1 MIAIGII
8 ITVMIALL
16 GNVIYLHWKV
26 KNLERRLVDVCIS
39 SYNSLGVAMT
49 VMLNK
54 EVDAIKAMQRQ
65 VEHLIETEK
74 YEEAMKLRN
83 EIAERQKH
91 VDKTVQAFNQ
101 HSVDL
106 RLGTPE

>member
-1 MIAIGII
+1 MIT
-8 ITVMIALL
+8 TVMMIIAMFALL

-26 KNLERRLVDVCIS
+26 KNLERRLVDICIS

-54 EVDAIKAMQRQ
+54 EVDAIKDMQRQ

-74 YEEAMKLRN
+74 YEEAMKLRK

-91 VDKTVQAFNQ
+91 VDETVQAFNQ

>member
-8 ITVMIALL
+8 ITVMIVLL

-26 KNLERRLVDVCIS
+26 KSLERRLVDMCIS

-54 EVDAIKAMQRQ
+54 EVDAIKAMQQQ

-74 YEEAMKLRN
+74 YEEAMKLRK

-91 VDKTVQAFNQ
+91 VDETVQAFNQ